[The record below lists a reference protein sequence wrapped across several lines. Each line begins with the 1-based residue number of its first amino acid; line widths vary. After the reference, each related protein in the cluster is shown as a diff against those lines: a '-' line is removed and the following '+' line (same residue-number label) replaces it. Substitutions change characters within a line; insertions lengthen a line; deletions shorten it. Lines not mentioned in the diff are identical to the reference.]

1 MVSERAPYLKLFQQ
15 PLTYAKSLMH
25 ITIGPKPIIVIQ
37 LINGTGKLAGTYL
50 GPNDKSYDGL
60 L

>member
-1 MVSERAPYLKLFQQ
+1 MRLLQQ
-15 PLTYAKSLMH
+15 PLTYAESLMH
-25 ITIGPKPIIVIQ
+25 ITIGPKPNIVIQ

-50 GPNDKSYDGL
+50 CPNDKNYNGL